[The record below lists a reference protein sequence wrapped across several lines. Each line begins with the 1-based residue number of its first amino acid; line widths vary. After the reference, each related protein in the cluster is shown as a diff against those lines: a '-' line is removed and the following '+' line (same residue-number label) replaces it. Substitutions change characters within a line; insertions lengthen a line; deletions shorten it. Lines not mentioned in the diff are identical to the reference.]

1 MSSILKPKTSSSHVA
16 LRVRIPA
23 ALASEIE
30 QVRQQA
36 GAAGL
41 VFDVSA
47 VCSVALAQAVKQA
60 RREISAL
67 AAPQEG
73 RGAEREAR
81 HEA

>member
-1 MSSILKPKTSSSHVA
+1 MSVLKLKTSSSHVA

-41 VFDVSA
+41 VFDVAS
-47 VCSVALAQAVKQA
+47 VCAAALTQAVRQA
-60 RREISAL
+60 RREIAAL

-73 RGAEREAR
+73 RGAEREP
-81 HEA
+81 

>member
-1 MSSILKPKTSSSHVA
+1 MSNVLKPKTSSSVA

-41 VFDVSA
+41 VLDVSS
-47 VCSVALAQAVKQA
+47 VCSAALAQAVKQA
-60 RREISAL
+60 RREIAAL

-73 RGAEREAR
+73 RGAERES
-81 HEA
+81 